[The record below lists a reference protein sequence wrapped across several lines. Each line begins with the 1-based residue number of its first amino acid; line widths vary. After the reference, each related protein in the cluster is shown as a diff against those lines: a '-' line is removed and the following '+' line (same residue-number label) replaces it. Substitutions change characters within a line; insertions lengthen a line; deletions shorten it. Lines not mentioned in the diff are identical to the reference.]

1 MQRLKKKENIFML
14 MLIFFSAALFVKS
27 YGQGMSVTNTTALA
41 VSYRNGYAENALLGT
56 ICQIIFSF
64 LGIAR
69 PDYAHVILFAQCF
82 TIIQYII
89 VFLFFYF
96 LLKKVEK
103 KYLDIMAEKI
113 RMSKRESMT
122 IPGRLKGEE
131 NIIILK

>member
-89 VFLFFYF
+89 VFGYNGAAFDILQHFSDTIF
-96 LLKKVEK
+96 LW
-103 KYLDIMAEKI
+103 I
-113 RMSKRESMT
+113 
-122 IPGRLKGEE
+122 
-131 NIIILK
+131 

>member
-69 PDYAHVILFAQCF
+69 PDYAHVILFAKSEEHNYELQSRKF
-82 TIIQYII
+82 IYYV
-89 VFLFFYF
+89 VFKF
-96 LLKKVEK
+96 
-103 KYLDIMAEKI
+103 
-113 RMSKRESMT
+113 
-122 IPGRLKGEE
+122 
-131 NIIILK
+131 